1 MRRLTGVGLFRILLV
16 SQAGSLRLFIR
27 GLQAARRSIRI
38 GEDAA
43 RMLLVA
49 VAVLNYER
57 VGGSTG
63 RINNRDHIT
72 ERGY

>member
-1 MRRLTGVGLFRILLV
+1 MDAGLFRTLHV
-16 SQAGSLRLFIR
+16 SQAGNLRLFIR
-27 GLQAARRSIRI
+27 GFQAARKSIRT

-43 RMLLVA
+43 RMPLAA

-63 RINNRDHIT
+63 RINNGGAQKSLWR
-72 ERGY
+72 